1 MSQQIEA
8 MILAGG
14 LARRMG
20 GEDKGLIELLD
31 KPMIVH
37 VIDRLRNQVNKIRI
51 NANKN
56 QERYAAFG
64 FEVFAD
70 QLQGF
75 LGPLAG
81 IYSGL
86 AECQTELMLVVPCD
100 CPLLPLDLA
109 QRMQQQ
115 LLAED
120 ADLAVATD
128 GERDHSVVLLLKPKL
143 RQSLKT
149 YLESGQ
155 RRVESWFEDFKVAR
169 VSFADQPNAFVNVNT
184 QEQKQQLAAVISKA

>member
-8 MILAGG
+8 IILAGG

-20 GEDKGLIELLD
+20 GEDKGLIELLG
-31 KPMIVH
+31 KPMIAH
-37 VIDRLRNQVNKIRI
+37 VIGRLKDQVNKIRI

-56 QERYAAFG
+56 QDRYAELG
-64 FEVFAD
+64 LDVFAD
-70 QLQGF
+70 QLEGF

-86 AECQTELMLVVPCD
+86 AECQSSLMLVVPCD
-100 CPLLPLDLA
+100 CPLLPLDLVS
-109 QRMQQQ
+109 RMQQQ
-115 LLAED
+115 LLAAN

-128 GERDHSVVLLLKPKL
+128 GERDHSVVMLLKPEL
-143 RQSLKT
+143 QQSLKT
-149 YLESGQ
+149 YLETGQ
-155 RRVESWFEDFKVAR
+155 RRVESWYDEFNVAR

-184 QEQKQQLAAVISKA
+184 HEQKQQLAEVISKA

>member
-8 MILAGG
+8 IILAGG

-20 GEDKGLIELLD
+20 GEDKGLIDLLGQ
-31 KPMIVH
+31 PMITH
-37 VIDRLRNQVNKIRI
+37 VIDRLKDQVNKIRI
-51 NANKN
+51 NANKH

-64 FEVFAD
+64 LEVFAD
-70 QLQGF
+70 QLEGF

-81 IYSGL
+81 MYSGL
-86 AECQTELMLVVPCD
+86 MGCKSDLMLVVPCD
-100 CPLLPLDLA
+100 CPLLPRDLA

-128 GERDHSVVLLLKPKL
+128 GERDHSVVMLLKPEL
-143 RQSLKT
+143 GQSLKR

-155 RRVESWFEDFKVAR
+155 RRVESWYADMKVAK

-184 QEQKQQLAAVISKA
+184 HEQKQQLAAVIAKA

>member
-20 GEDKGLIELLD
+20 GKDKGLIDLLD

-37 VIDRLRNQVNKIRI
+37 VIDRLKNQVNKIRI
-51 NANKN
+51 NANQN
-56 QERYAAFG
+56 QQRYAAFG
-64 FEVFAD
+64 LEVFAD
-70 QLQGF
+70 QLEGF

-86 AECQTELMLVVPCD
+86 AGCQAELMLVVPCD

-109 QRMQQQ
+109 ARMLQQ
-115 LLAED
+115 LQAED

-128 GERDHSVVLLLKPKL
+128 GERDHSVVLLLKPQL

-155 RRVESWFEDFKVAR
+155 RRVESWFANLKVAR
-169 VSFADQPNAFVNVNT
+169 VSFADQPNAFVNINT
-184 QEQKQQLAAVISKA
+184 DEQKQQLAAVISNA